1 MDTAPDP
8 VVAIIEGAGLTVGP
22 GVAECVALAAAA
34 HDERYDSGQA
44 DRPLVNRSTFL
55 WALGREDDVVRAAL
69 AENGVDVDRFG
80 RDVLHITNDPL
91 PSTEPYGLDR
101 ELTRALETYLQP
113 STAQPTVTP
122 WSLALAVLGDVV
134 AFGGLLDTRLRGMR
148 ADPTAIVNSLL
159 RQAPAGPP
167 DEAPLPTLREVTP
180 QRFGVQLRPG
190 ADPLP
195 YVRRDADDEL
205 DRQLREHLPVVTIVA
220 PAVSGA
226 IRSAYEGLQRER
238 ADDHVLLLHEKL
250 EGRVGS
256 HQIRVEELDRWLA
269 SGAEVVWVRNF
280 GDLVLLHPALEDW
293 FRARGDNVAATIVL
307 VVRPSD
313 LEHAVALGLGSDIPI
328 ELSIGLS
335 VDEQARA
342 QASYEGDL
350 SQVAEIATAPVRRG
364 SVRRANYA
372 ADSATAALLD
382 EGHDDLDIRADVDML
397 ARLIA
402 SKDVHPP
409 LSIGLFGPWGS
420 GKSFIMKQVQLR
432 IDRLAAQSRELG
444 ERNVAARAKD
454 PNAAMEETGYLGEIL
469 AVEFNAWQYAHGEA
483 LWASL
488 INRVF
493 EQIREQLGNDV
504 RYRQVLQDIADKDV
518 GVAQARKRVSAAQDE
533 LNKSTPAA
541 ADRVIQDVAD
551 EHEMAGNRTD
561 RIGAALDVDVA
572 RQQVSDLK
580 VEYDRLRSTGARLS
594 KGWQIAP
601 WWRKALVVALAVVAV
616 GAGLLYWTA
625 PATFAHVG
633 TTLTGALTGIVSAL
647 TALIGVL
654 RPVNKGLDQAAK
666 LLQADEADKERLRQA
681 QDDLVRATEALAAAR
696 SSGLAGL
703 YGFVSDRSAAAE
715 YRQHLGMAPMI
726 RDDLAKLA
734 SLANG
739 KRGIER
745 IVIFIDDLDRCPA
758 KEVIR
763 VLEAVNLLFGFEL
776 FVVVVAVDSR
786 WLIRSL
792 DDQFSEAF
800 DKEDP
805 GAPTAQ
811 NYLEKIIQIPFW
823 VQPMDSG
830 GFGKLVTSLAGEV
843 DASPRRVTTEVSG
856 GSGSADG
863 DGRSTAL
870 PSGAVWHG
878 HGPQAG
884 VEAPV
889 TSPVPDG
896 RGSESRPFEAVGS
909 LTVHGDR
916 DTPVVDPV
924 TEAAEDL
931 NPAALRLT
939 SDERDVMMTFLP
951 LIATPRAVKRFL
963 NTYQLLRVSVGDVD
977 AFLERREYEPVL
989 VLLAL
994 MTGTARLDDS
1004 MVRDLRT
1011 MDEPNLERFLA
1022 GLPEAPA
1029 LGKKDP
1035 YAGWRVVRR
1044 ACDELPTE
1052 KLTPQLVD
1060 TWMPKVARYSFHHV
1074 DA

>member
-1 MDTAPDP
+1 MK
-8 VVAIIEGAGLTVGP
+8 
-22 GVAECVALAAAA
+22 
-34 HDERYDSGQA
+34 
-44 DRPLVNRSTFL
+44 
-55 WALGREDDVVRAAL
+55 DVSPR
-69 AENGVDVDRFG
+69 
-80 RDVLHITNDPL
+80 
-91 PSTEPYGLDR
+91 
-101 ELTRALETYLQP
+101 
-113 STAQPTVTP
+113 
-122 WSLALAVLGDVV
+122 
-134 AFGGLLDTRLRGMR
+134 
-148 ADPTAIVNSLL
+148 
-159 RQAPAGPP
+159 
-167 DEAPLPTLREVTP
+167 
-180 QRFGVQLRPG
+180 RFGVLLPAGTDVPG
-190 ADPLP
+190 P
-195 YVRRDADDEL
+195 YVGRDADEEL
-205 DRQLREHLPVVTIVA
+205 RRQLREGQPVVTLVA
-220 PAVSGA
+220 PPVSGA
-226 IRSAYEGLQRER
+226 IRTAYEALLRER
-238 ADDHVLLLHEKL
+238 ADDRVLLLHEVL
-250 EGRVGS
+250 E
-256 HQIRVEELDRWLA
+256 DRSGPDPVRDDEFESLLA
-269 SGAEVVWVRNF
+269 SGAEVVWVRNL
-280 GDLVLLHPALEDW
+280 GDLLRRHPALESW
-293 FRARGDNVAATIVL
+293 FRGRGDAVAATIVL
-307 VVRPSD
+307 IVRPEDVERASG
-313 LEHAVALGLGSDIPI
+313 LGLLSQRPVELKV
-328 ELSIGLS
+328 ELSA
-335 VDEQARA
+335 DEQARA
-342 QASYEGDL
+342 QTSYEGDL
-350 SQVAEIATAPVRRG
+350 TEVAAIGSATVRRAG
-364 SVRRANYA
+364 VRRANYA
-372 ADSATAALLD
+372 ADSAAAALLD
-382 EGHDDLDIRADVDML
+382 EMHDDLDIRADVDML

-432 IDRLAAQSRELG
+432 IDRLADQSRKLN
-444 ERNVAARAKD
+444 ERNVAARARA
-454 PNAAMEETGYLGEIL
+454 NGGTAVVEETGYLGEIL

-561 RIGAALDVDVA
+561 RIEAALDVDVA

-786 WLIRSL
+786 WLHPFARRSVQRGL
-792 DDQFSEAF
+792 RQGGPRRAHAAELPG
-800 DKEDP
+800 EDHPDPVLGPAHGPKRLRQARDEPCRRGRRVIGSRHGRRDRP
-805 GAPTAQ
+805 GRGWHACRRRGWARRNPAPGRGVGWARTRACHRGDRP
-811 NYLEKIIQIPFW
+811 YPGSGWERVFRSGCRVPCPCDAARRW
-823 VQPMDSG
+823 RDSG
-830 GFGKLVTSLAGEV
+830 GRHPTG
-843 DASPRRVTTEVSG
+843 PRG
-856 GSGSADG
+856 
-863 DGRSTAL
+863 
-870 PSGAVWHG
+870 
-878 HGPQAG
+878 GPQPGRA
-884 VEAPV
+884 APHLGRARRHDD
-889 TSPVPDG
+889 VPAPHRDAPG
-896 RGSESRPFEAVGS
+896 RQAVPQH
-909 LTVHGDR
+909 L
-916 DTPVVDPV
+916 
-924 TEAAEDL
+924 
-931 NPAALRLT
+931 PAAP
-939 SDERDVMMTFLP
+939 S
-951 LIATPRAVKRFL
+951 
-963 NTYQLLRVSVGDVD
+963 
-977 AFLERREYEPVL
+977 
-989 VLLAL
+989 
-994 MTGTARLDDS
+994 
-1004 MVRDLRT
+1004 
-1011 MDEPNLERFLA
+1011 
-1022 GLPEAPA
+1022 
-1029 LGKKDP
+1029 LG
-1035 YAGWRVVRR
+1035 R
-1044 ACDELPTE
+1044 
-1052 KLTPQLVD
+1052 
-1060 TWMPKVARYSFHHV
+1060 
-1074 DA
+1074 